1 MANPTT
7 PGPHAPRL
15 APLARAELSPYARQ
29 VFDNVGP
36 GGAANLVATLAH
48 QPELFERF
56 LPVTLALQ
64 AGLLSPRQRESA
76 ILRLAFRRGCRYI
89 WSQHVKA
96 GLDAGMTREEVAR
109 LVDEPSRG
117 AWSAIDGALLEA
129 VDELVDRG
137 RIDDATWAALS
148 AELGP
153 AQLVEL
159 TILVG
164 HYSGLAFL
172 ANSAG
177 AAPESGPP
185 SDPRLDPW
193 TRRRATGE

>member
-7 PGPHAPRL
+7 PGQHDPRL
-15 APLARAELSPYARQ
+15 PPLARSELSPYARQ
-29 VFDNVGP
+29 IFDNVGP

-76 ILRLAFRRGCRYI
+76 ILRLAYRRGCRYI
-89 WSQHVKA
+89 WRQHVNV
-96 GLDAGMTREEVAR
+96 GLDAGMTPDEVAS
-109 LVDEPSRG
+109 LVGEPSRG
-117 AWSAIDGALLEA
+117 PWGAIDGALLEA
-129 VDELVDRG
+129 VDELVDSA
-137 RIDDATWAALS
+137 RIGDATWATLS
-148 AELGP
+148 AELSP
-153 AQLVEL
+153 AQLVEVTVL
-159 TILVG
+159 IG

-177 AAPESGPP
+177 AVPESGPP

-193 TRRRATGE
+193 TRGRATGE